1 MIPIVTYIFFGLFV
15 IVSLA
20 EIILAFNEREKF
32 RKMVKPLCLLFLGIS
47 VITIL
52 PDHPFIYIGAFL
64 GMVGDIFLI
73 WKKRPLFMIGT
84 FSFLLGHFFYISEIL
99 FVMMNGTPMPWWF
112 YVVVSF
118 SILLFV
124 IAGYPFSKKITK
136 NRWMALLGNLYL
148 SVLLLVT
155 VTSIIA
161 STNGFANYMILGVV
175 GGVSFLASDLILTTA
190 TFIRNFKRRDYYI
203 MLFYLIGQAFIII
216 GITLTYVL

>member
-118 SILLFV
+118 SILLLV

>member
-203 MLFYLIGQAFIII
+203 MLF
-216 GITLTYVL
+216 

>member
-32 RKMVKPLCLLFLGIS
+32 RKMAKPLCLLFLGIS

-118 SILLFV
+118 SILLLV

-161 STNGFANYMILGVV
+161 STNGLANYMILGVV